1 MNCDIKNEMIKT
13 NEKNNYPDNQD
24 LISITSLLDDWDSF
38 SRMIVN
44 MKIKRLSD
52 TKAIIWEA
60 DGRQTNTI
68 ECLKGNYDGLLY
80 SLHMLDEGDWI
91 IGLDY
96 ADVKKTLFN
105 EYYNENWKDVSKHN
119 NSFKYYYMEWR
130 NILKDGDIKPIE
142 DDIKNALKQ
151 KNKKI
156 VNMVYILC
164 GDFKFST
171 FVRYGKIMDLLGGN
185 ETGWGQGCLQKDV
198 ALSLHVFLW
207 CK

>member
-1 MNCDIKNEMIKT
+1 MNCNIKKDLNKAK
-13 NEKNNYPDNQD
+13 EKYNYPDNLD
-24 LISITSLLDDWDSF
+24 LVSIPSLIDNWESF

-52 TKAIIWEA
+52 TKANIWEA

-80 SLHMLDEGDWI
+80 SLRMLDEGDWI

-96 ADVKKTLFN
+96 ADIKKTLFN
-105 EYYNENWKDVSKHN
+105 EYYNENWKDVSKN
-119 NSFKYYYMEWR
+119 NDSFKYYYMEWR

-142 DDIKNALKQ
+142 DDIKNALNQ

-156 VNMVYILC
+156 INMVYILC
-164 GDFKFST
+164 GDFKFSA
-171 FVRYGKIMDLLGGN
+171 FVNYGKIINLLEGN
-185 ETGWGQGCLQKDV
+185 ETGWGQGCLQKGV